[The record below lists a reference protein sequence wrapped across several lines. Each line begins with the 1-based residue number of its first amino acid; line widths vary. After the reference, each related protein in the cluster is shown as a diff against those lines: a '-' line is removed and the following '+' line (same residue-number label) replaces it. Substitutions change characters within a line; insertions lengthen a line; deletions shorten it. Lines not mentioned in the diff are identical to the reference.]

1 MLGGS
6 RRENSVGSRRD
17 NVQYD
22 VRNTRSAR
30 TDAAHN
36 RGFQAVP
43 YTEEERKRIQ
53 GLLDKVLGPEY
64 VSSRPSAGGQ
74 RVSYIEGWKAL
85 NLANEV
91 FGFNGWSSELIS
103 TQVDFLDVH
112 GTTGRISMG
121 LSVVVRITIKDGTF
135 HEDFGYGFIEN
146 AKNKAMAF
154 EKCKK
159 EAFTDGLKRCLR
171 CFGNVLGNCL
181 YDRTIISKIQKVR
194 LPAPDL
200 EASHFHRDPLIADRE
215 NKKKNT
221 VSVNISEKKENSG
234 ETTTSIGNEKMK
246 TNQSS
251 KPPAVDRKINHRSTN
266 EDRRKAAAGADV
278 SQAYEIV
285 GDFDDSFVFS
295 DDPPM
300 DDDLARNDGLD
311 DYDLQML
318 LNKEGEQDFD
328 SAFSDESKVSSK
340 DAEEPKNKTDVP
352 GKSDEVQNS
361 NKELAGIQPAVFI
374 SAKRAELI
382 QKTPEEVT
390 NIPQYDASFLTPNIR
405 RTVDPSKSIPIKRSE
420 VNKSNNDINKANNTP
435 MRSQPRSQTSVSY
448 PLTTTNTGK
457 RMVGMPPSQRPPL
470 KKMHKEYVSS

>member
-1 MLGGS
+1 MLGN
-6 RRENSVGSRRD
+6 RREGSVGSRIN

-22 VRNTRSAR
+22 VRNTRSGT
-30 TDAAHN
+30 TDTAHN

-112 GTTGRISMG
+112 STSGRISMG

-194 LPAPDL
+194 LPAADL
-200 EASHFHRDPLIADRE
+200 EASHFHRDPLIVDRE
-215 NKKKNT
+215 NKKRNI
-221 VSVNISEKKENSG
+221 VAVNIPEKEEHTS
-234 ETTTSIGNEKMK
+234 ETTTRINNEKMK
-246 TNQSS
+246 NDQSS
-251 KPPAVDRKINHRSTN
+251 KPQAISRKINNRGTH
-266 EDRRKAAAGADV
+266 EDRRKTTAAADV

-300 DDDLARNDGLD
+300 DDDMARNDGLD

-328 SAFSDESKVSSK
+328 SAFSDDSKVSSK
-340 DAEEPKNKTDVP
+340 DAAEVKNKP
-352 GKSDEVQNS
+352 CELGNNDEAQN
-361 NKELAGIQPAVFI
+361 NKDIAGIQQAVFI
-374 SAKRAELI
+374 SAKRAEII

-405 RTVDPSKSIPIKRSE
+405 RTVDPSRSIPIKRSE
-420 VNKSNNDINKANNTP
+420 VSRSKNDTNKASNTS
-435 MRSQPRSQTSVSY
+435 MRPQPRSQTSVNY
-448 PLTTTNTGK
+448 TLTTTNTGK

-470 KKMHKEYVSS
+470 KKLHKEYVS